1 MWALRHLDFEVAQ
14 GEAVGIIGHNGAGK
28 STLLKLLSRVTGPTE
43 GRAEVVGRVSALLE
57 VGTGFHPELTGR
69 ENVYLNGSVLGMRR
83 TEITAKFDDIVAFAD
98 VAPHID
104 TPIKRYSSGM
114 QVRLAFA
121 VAAHLEP
128 EVLIVDEVLAV
139 GDAAFQRKCL
149 GSLER
154 SAKRGRTVL
163 FVSHNLP
170 AIRSLCSRA
179 IALDRAARRSRAPP
193 TRRSSTTSTAAPT
206 TSPRPG
212 RWPSSRHRDY
222 VMGGHLRFTDF
233 SFVGSE
239 GSDKVVRVGDPL
251 DMRFAFRLDMPL
263 GDVLV
268 RLNIY
273 SLDDVMVAQA
283 GTTNQY
289 PPIPHLD
296 AGTYELAA
304 SIGVLG
310 LQPGRYAV
318 GLSARDGHDI
328 QDVIHPVGYFDV
340 VESVEVAAHLHQP
353 RRLPPPPGRV
363 GPARADGAID
373 PLAGRGRA
381 GRMTTTYTPD
391 EEVTLPRPRQPPLL
405 RARHGRPGDARGGCG
420 DHVRA
425 ARGRRRQV
433 RVRARGGCGASSSS
447 SSAAPTWCSSA
458 CSRSSP

>member
-1 MWALRHLDFEVAQ
+1 MTEIAVRAEDLGKNYLLGQMNSYRTIREAIAGVPARLRHREPAEGTGRQSMWALRHLDFQVAQ

-83 TEITAKFDDIVAFAD
+83 SEITAKFDDIVAFAD

-179 IALDRAARRSRAPP
+179 IVLDRGRKAFEGTADAAVEYYLNSRANDVAQAGSVAEL
-193 TRRSSTTSTAAPT
+193 T
-206 TSPRPG
+206 
-212 RWPSSRHRDY
+212 RHRDY
-222 VMGGHLRFTDF
+222 FMGGHLRFTDF

-239 GSDKVVRVGDPL
+239 GTDKVVRVGDPL
-251 DMRFAFRLDMPL
+251 DMRFSFRLDMPL
-263 GDVLV
+263 GDILV

-273 SLDDVMVAQA
+273 SLDDVMVAQG

-296 AGTYELAA
+296 AGTYELSACIDSLA
-304 SIGVLG
+304 

-340 VESVEVAAHLHQP
+340 VESVEVAHIFTSPGGYL
-353 RRLPPPPGRV
+353 RLPIGWGQPERSEPSTSTQAV
-363 GPARADGAID
+363 
-373 PLAGRGRA
+373 AGQG
-381 GRMTTTYTPD
+381 
-391 EEVTLPRPRQPPLL
+391 E
-405 RARHGRPGDARGGCG
+405 
-420 DHVRA
+420 
-425 ARGRRRQV
+425 
-433 RVRARGGCGASSSS
+433 
-447 SSAAPTWCSSA
+447 
-458 CSRSSP
+458 

>member
-1 MWALRHLDFEVAQ
+1 MSDFAVRAQDLGKSYLLGQMNSYRTIREAIASVPTKLLGREGPETRGRQSMWALRHLDFEVAP

-83 TEITAKFDDIVAFAD
+83 SEITAKFDDIVGFAD

-179 IALDRAARRSRAPP
+179 IVLDQGRKAFEGTADAAVEFYLNSRANDVAKAG
-193 TRRSSTTSTAAPT
+193 SVAELQ
-206 TSPRPG
+206 
-212 RWPSSRHRDY
+212 RHRDY
-222 VMGGHLRFTDF
+222 VMGGHLHFTDF

-251 DMRFAFRLDMPL
+251 ELRFAFRVDMPL

-273 SLDDVMVAQA
+273 SLDDVMVGQA

-296 AGTYELAA
+296 PGTYELRA
-304 SIGVLG
+304 SIRELG

-318 GLSARDGHDI
+318 GLSARDGHDV
-328 QDVIHPVGYFDV
+328 QDVIHPVGYFDI
-340 VESVEVAAHLHQP
+340 VESVELAHIFTSPGGYL
-353 RRLPPPPGRV
+353 RLPVEWG
-363 GPARADGAID
+363 
-373 PLAGRGRA
+373 
-381 GRMTTTYTPD
+381 
-391 EEVTLPRPRQPPLL
+391 QPE
-405 RARHGRPGDARGGCG
+405 RT
-420 DHVRA
+420 
-425 ARGRRRQV
+425 
-433 RVRARGGCGASSSS
+433 
-447 SSAAPTWCSSA
+447 SSATDAQA
-458 CSRSSP
+458 EVGQAE